1 MPDANSLSGS
11 EVSHYRIIEKLGGG
25 GMGVV
30 YKAEDTKLRRMVALK
45 FLPEAVAEDKQTLER
60 FEREARAASGLNHPN
75 ICTIYEIGEHNG
87 EPFIAMELLEGET
100 LKHRIEGR
108 AFKTEQLLDLGIQIA
123 DALEAAHSKG
133 IVHRDIKPANIF
145 ITKRGQA
152 KLLDF
157 GLAKI
162 NRDAARELADGTAT
176 QDAGG
181 SAAREALTTPGAA
194 MGTIAYMSPEQ
205 ARGEELDLRTDIFS
219 FGVVLYEMA
228 TGRQAFPGNTSAI
241 VFDAILNKV
250 PPSPV
255 ELNPS
260 LPPKLE
266 EVINRALEKDRELR
280 TQSAGEIRAEL
291 KRLKRD
297 LDSSRPSAAAGSGA
311 IATAASA
318 MAAAKARPAQKSAT
332 RTAIFAL
339 AGVVLLAAG
348 IVAGVIVGKRAAQ
361 STPPLFHRLTFRRG
375 YVRSARF
382 GPDGQT
388 IVYSGAW
395 DGNLPEIFTARP
407 ESPESR
413 TLNLQDTEILA
424 ISSTGEM
431 AVLVRSHLLGP
442 WMYIGTLGRV
452 ALAGGGAPREVVDD
466 VLWADYSPD
475 GANLLVVRRENG
487 IMRIEYPIGKKLYES
502 IGWIG
507 SPRISPKGD
516 MIAFLEHPA
525 RGDDAG
531 SVCLMD
537 LSGNMKKISTGWIS
551 VQGLAWSPS
560 GDEIL
565 FAGTKVGVARSVYA
579 VTRTGSERLVTR
591 SAGYLTVHDIA
602 RDGRMLL
609 AQDDSTSEITAL
621 PPHGAREVNLSWL
634 DYSVA
639 RDMSP
644 DGEVILFD
652 ETGEGGGTTGAIYLR
667 KTDGSPAIRL
677 GDGIAAGLS
686 PDKKWAITFPPDPP
700 GQLMLVPT
708 GAGQARLLTHDSIA
722 HLAGQWFQD
731 GKRIL
736 FAGNEPGHGI
746 RFYVQAIDSD
756 KPKVITAEGVN
767 PTQFTLSHNGDV
779 FAALGAD
786 QKMYLYPIAGGDP
799 RPVPGVE
806 IGERPVGFTTDDR
819 SLFVYRYAE
828 MPARVFK
835 LDLATGKRSL
845 WKQLL
850 PPDPAGVDHIGGI
863 IISADEKSYVYSYY
877 PNLSDLYL
885 VEGAK

>member
-1 MPDANSLSGS
+1 MPDSNSLSGS

-30 YKAEDTKLRRMVALK
+30 FKAEDTKLRRMVALK

-162 NRDAARELADGTAT
+162 NRDAARDLVDGTAT
-176 QDAGG
+176 RDAAG

-228 TGRQAFPGNTSAI
+228 TGRQAFPGNTSAV

-266 EVINRALEKDRELR
+266 EVISRALEKDRELR

-297 LDSSRPSAAAGSGA
+297 LDSSRPSTADASAARAMSSPAAAP
-311 IATAASA
+311 SA
-318 MAAAKARPAQKSAT
+318 QTKRSAT
-332 RTAIFAL
+332 RTAILAL
-339 AGVVLLAAG
+339 AGVLLLAAG
-348 IVAGVIVGKRAAQ
+348 IVAGVVVGKRMAQ
-361 STPPLFHRLTFRRG
+361 YTPPLFHRLTFRRG
-375 YVRSARF
+375 YIRSARF

-388 IVYSGAW
+388 VVYSAAW
-395 DGNLPEIFTARP
+395 DGSLPEIFTARP

-431 AVLVRSHLLGP
+431 AVLLRSHLLGP

-452 ALAGGGAPREVVDD
+452 ELAGGGAPREVVDD

-537 LSGNMKKISTGWIS
+537 LSSNVKKISTGWIS

-639 RDMSP
+639 RDMSA
-644 DGEVILFD
+644 DGELILFD
-652 ETGEGGGTTGAIYLR
+652 ETGEGGGTTGAVYLR

-677 GDGIAAGLS
+677 GDGIAVALS
-686 PDKKWAITFPPDPP
+686 PDKKWAITSPPEPP
-700 GQLMLVPT
+700 GQFMLVPT
-708 GAGQARLLTHDSIA
+708 GAGQARLLTHDSIT
-722 HLAGQWFQD
+722 HLGGLWFQD
-731 GKRIL
+731 GKRIV
-736 FAGNEPGHGI
+736 FGGSEPGHGI
-746 RFYVQAIDSD
+746 RFYVQSIDGD
-756 KPKVITAEGVN
+756 KPRAISAEGVN
-767 PTQFTLSHNGDV
+767 ASQFTLSHNGDFV
-779 FAALGAD
+779 AALGAD
-786 QKMYLYPIAGGDP
+786 QKMYLYPTAGGEP
-799 RPVPGVE
+799 RAVAGVD
-806 IGERPVGFTTDDR
+806 IGERPVGFTADDR

-863 IISADEKSYVYSYY
+863 LISADEKSYVYSYY

>member
-108 AFKTEQLLDLGIQIA
+108 PFKTEQLLDLGIQIA

-162 NRDAARELADGTAT
+162 HRDAARDLADGTAT
-176 QDAGG
+176 QDAHG
-181 SAAREALTTPGAA
+181 SASREALTTPGAA

-297 LDSSRPSAAAGSGA
+297 MDSSRPS
-311 IATAASA
+311 IATASA
-318 MAAAKARPAQKSAT
+318 ARAMSAPAAKAEKSAA

-339 AGVVLLAAG
+339 AGIGLLAAG
-348 IVAGVIVGKRAAQ
+348 IAAGVVVGKRMAQ
-361 STPPLFHRLTFRRG
+361 FTPPFFHRLTFRRG

-388 IVYSGAW
+388 IVYSAAW

-413 TLNLQDTEILA
+413 PLNLPDTEILA

-431 AVLVRSHLLGP
+431 AVLLRSHLLGP
-442 WMYIGTLGRV
+442 WMYSGTLGRV
-452 ALAGGGAPREVVDD
+452 SLAGGGAPREVVDD
-466 VLWADYSPD
+466 LEP
-475 GANLLVVRRENG
+475 LRR
-487 IMRIEYPIGKKLYES
+487 S
-502 IGWIG
+502 
-507 SPRISPKGD
+507 
-516 MIAFLEHPA
+516 
-525 RGDDAG
+525 
-531 SVCLMD
+531 
-537 LSGNMKKISTGWIS
+537 
-551 VQGLAWSPS
+551 LA
-560 GDEIL
+560 
-565 FAGTKVGVARSVYA
+565 T
-579 VTRTGSERLVTR
+579 
-591 SAGYLTVHDIA
+591 
-602 RDGRMLL
+602 DGRH
-609 AQDDSTSEITAL
+609 AKPI
-621 PPHGAREVNLSWL
+621 
-634 DYSVA
+634 
-639 RDMSP
+639 
-644 DGEVILFD
+644 
-652 ETGEGGGTTGAIYLR
+652 R
-667 KTDGSPAIRL
+667 KTQSNEKLPRTRESRQGGS
-677 GDGIAAGLS
+677 
-686 PDKKWAITFPPDPP
+686 
-700 GQLMLVPT
+700 
-708 GAGQARLLTHDSIA
+708 GA
-722 HLAGQWFQD
+722 
-731 GKRIL
+731 
-736 FAGNEPGHGI
+736 
-746 RFYVQAIDSD
+746 
-756 KPKVITAEGVN
+756 
-767 PTQFTLSHNGDV
+767 
-779 FAALGAD
+779 
-786 QKMYLYPIAGGDP
+786 
-799 RPVPGVE
+799 
-806 IGERPVGFTTDDR
+806 
-819 SLFVYRYAE
+819 
-828 MPARVFK
+828 
-835 LDLATGKRSL
+835 
-845 WKQLL
+845 
-850 PPDPAGVDHIGGI
+850 
-863 IISADEKSYVYSYY
+863 
-877 PNLSDLYL
+877 
-885 VEGAK
+885 